1 MENPDEC
8 QAEETDE
15 TISWSMDSGSAFLW
29 LTVRKTGAGFISI
42 ASPLVRLPA
51 GDSSAV
57 LRHCMEQNAV
67 LPVTLSL
74 NGDTLNVGEGRTLTD
89 LDRGELRSMIG
100 LVAEYANKL
109 DNELAAQF
117 GCEMIG
123 EDPE

>member
-1 MENPDEC
+1 MVKEILQEYGMENPDEC

-29 LTVRKTGAGFISI
+29 LTVRKTGAGYISI

-67 LPVTLSL
+67 LPVALSRSRKGSIIFTSFVKSDL
-74 NGDTLNVGEGRTLTD
+74 SDLTR
-89 LDRGELRSMIG
+89 LLS
-100 LVAEYANKL
+100 
-109 DNELAAQF
+109 
-117 GCEMIG
+117 
-123 EDPE
+123 